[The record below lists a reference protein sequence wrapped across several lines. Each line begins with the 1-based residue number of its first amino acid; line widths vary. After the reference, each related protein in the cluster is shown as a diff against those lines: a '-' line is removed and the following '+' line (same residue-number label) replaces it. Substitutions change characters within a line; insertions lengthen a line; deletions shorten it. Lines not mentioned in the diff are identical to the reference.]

1 VFLTSVQRTNLGQ
14 YAFAVLLALLAVVLT
29 GSTTSWFGGRAA
41 LPLVTLAVTLVAS
54 YAGFGPGILT
64 SCLSVACLG
73 LMFTGSIFRLVQDRP
88 NLWLLG
94 GLGIAISAIIENV
107 GRRNRALVIARDL
120 LAIANLERD
129 QRSALL
135 VLSNDELKRFVY
147 ALSHDLKTPLRSVS
161 LFTEQL
167 ADSMGHKLDADS
179 ETSLQFI
186 RQGARQAQDMIHRLL
201 QYAMAANHDRVE
213 TATDLEDALA
223 GALGD
228 LQNSARE
235 TNATITNDPLP
246 VVQGDGD
253 SLRQL
258 LLNLLANAIK
268 YRGKE
273 APEIHVAARDAGTE
287 WIISVRDN
295 GIGINPHYAGKVF
308 ELFERLHSAS
318 EYEGSGIG
326 LSICRRIVQRHGG
339 RIWFES
345 ELGHGCT
352 FYFTLPIVQISRE
365 SAAPLKTTSTSPRL
379 VASSEA

>member
-1 VFLTSVQRTNLGQ
+1 
-14 YAFAVLLALLAVVLT
+14 
-29 GSTTSWFGGRAA
+29 
-41 LPLVTLAVTLVAS
+41 
-54 YAGFGPGILT
+54 
-64 SCLSVACLG
+64 
-73 LMFTGSIFRLVQDRP
+73 
-88 NLWLLG
+88 
-94 GLGIAISAIIENV
+94 
-107 GRRNRALVIARDL
+107 
-120 LAIANLERD
+120 
-129 QRSALL
+129 
-135 VLSNDELKRFVY
+135 
-147 ALSHDLKTPLRSVS
+147 LKTPLRSVS

-167 ADSMGHKLDADS
+167 ADSMGHKLDPDS

-268 YRGKE
+268 YRGKQ

-352 FYFTLPIVQISRE
+352 FYFTLPIVQTSRE
-365 SAAPLKTTSTSPRL
+365 SAAPLKTTSTTPRL
-379 VASSEA
+379 VASSKA